1 MDRRL
6 TSDIFRERLAE
17 LHKRSGLR
25 QAPFA
30 AQLGID
36 RSALSQLLSG
46 AGARLP
52 RADTLVALAET
63 HQVSVDWLLGLS
75 EDQSVMSE
83 TREMLEIAGGA
94 DHVDQSPLAQWHEE
108 AKGSKIRYVPAAL
121 PDVLRDGPVADFES
135 RASGELDAAR
145 RQQDVF
151 RRAYVRMPETDMEAA
166 MPLQRLEEFAKG
178 QGVWAGLPDDVRRDQ
193 LQHMQMLLREFYPR
207 LRLHLF
213 DGSERF
219 SMPYTVFGHQRVA
232 IYAGEIY
239 LLLNGRQTI
248 QTIVEHFDNLVRAA
262 SVQAHEAADFVAD
275 LAGSLD

>member
-1 MDRRL
+1 
-6 TSDIFRERLAE
+6 
-17 LHKRSGLR
+17 
-25 QAPFA
+25 
-30 AQLGID
+30 
-36 RSALSQLLSG
+36 LSQLLSG
-46 AGARLP
+46 TGARLP

-135 RASGELDAAR
+135 RTSGALDAAR

-151 RRAYVRMPETDMEAA
+151 RRAYVQMPQTDMEAA

-178 QGVWAGLPDDVRRDQ
+178 QGVWAGMPTKVRRDQ
-193 LQHMQMLLREFYPR
+193 LHHMQTLLREFYPR

-213 DGSERF
+213 DGAERF
-219 SMPYTVFGHQRVA
+219 SMPYTIFGHHRVA

-248 QTIVEHFDNLVRAA
+248 QTMVEHFDNLVRAA
-262 SVQAHEAADFVAD
+262 SIQAHEAADFVAE
-275 LAGSLD
+275 LAASLA